1 MYLAPLFKIYG
12 QYSIFSI
19 IIWSMFHRIISPL
32 KSSSFFLFGA
42 RGTGKT
48 TFLKQFLKDQGTYW
62 VDFLDPESEARFSR
76 NPSFLKQEI
85 AEQHKIQWVVLDEI
99 QKVPKI
105 LDVVHQLIESTKIKF
120 ALTGSSAR
128 KLKRG
133 GANLLAGRAFLNTLH
148 PLIYSELDQQFD
160 LLTYLKWGGLPKIY
174 SLDSDE
180 EKKEYLKTYAHVYLK
195 EEIVSEQI
203 VRKLDP
209 FRRFLE
215 IAAQVN
221 GEIINYSNVA
231 RDVGADTKTVQ
242 SYYQILEDTLL
253 GFHLPAYHRSVRK
266 QQRQS
271 PKFYFF
277 DLGVKRALEHT
288 LDLQL
293 VPHTYGF
300 GKAFEH
306 YVIAECIHLN
316 DYLRKDYRFY
326 YLRTQNQ
333 LEIDLLIERPDRSI
347 VLVEIKSSAEVDD
360 RDIKTLRLF
369 LDDFKSVSSFCL
381 SLDPRQKLIHDTRC
395 LPWEEG
401 LKEIFLMP

>member
-1 MYLAPLFKIYG
+1 
-12 QYSIFSI
+12 
-19 IIWSMFHRIISPL
+19 MFHRIIKPL
-32 KSSSFFLFGA
+32 RSSSLFLFGA
-42 RGTGKT
+42 RGTGKS
-48 TFLKQFLKDQGTYW
+48 TFLKQFLRKQPTYW
-62 VDFLDPESEARFSR
+62 VDFLDPEQEGRFSR
-76 NPSFLKQEI
+76 NPSLLKQEI
-85 AEQHKIQWVVLDEI
+85 EGQQKTEWVVLDEI

-148 PLIYSELDQQFD
+148 PLTYSELGQRFD
-160 LLTYLKWGGLPKIY
+160 LVNYLKWGGLPKIY
-174 SLDSDE
+174 SLATDE

-195 EEIVSEQI
+195 EEIISEQI
-203 VRKLDP
+203 VRRLDP

-221 GEIINYSNVA
+221 GEIINFSNIA

-253 GFHLPAYHRSVRK
+253 GFYLPAYHRSVRK

-293 VPHTYGF
+293 VPNTYDF

-333 LEIDLLIERPDRSI
+333 MEIDLIIERPGLPTA
-347 VLVEIKSSAEVDD
+347 LVEIKSSVEVDD

-369 LDDFKSVSSFCL
+369 LDDFKSARGFCL
-381 SLDPRQKLIHDTRC
+381 SLDSRQKLINDIHC

-401 LKEIFLMP
+401 LKEIFS

>member
-1 MYLAPLFKIYG
+1 
-12 QYSIFSI
+12 
-19 IIWSMFHRIISPL
+19 MFNRLINPL

-48 TFLKQFLKDQGTYW
+48 TFLRSFFEGQKVHWIDLLIPAQEQVFFK
-62 VDFLDPESEARFSR
+62 
-76 NPSFLKQEI
+76 NPSQLAQEI
-85 AEQHKIQWVVLDEI
+85 QSNPTIQWVVLDEI
-99 QKVPKI
+99 QKVPKL
-105 LDVVHQLIESTKIKF
+105 LDMVHSLIESTPVKF

-148 PLIYSELDQQFD
+148 PLTSHEMGSAFD
-160 LLTYLKWGGLPKIY
+160 LNHTLKWGGLPRIY
-174 SLDSDE
+174 SLPNDID
-180 EKKEYLKTYAHVYLK
+180 KHEYLSTYAHTYLK

-215 IAAQVN
+215 IAAQTN
-221 GEIINYSNVA
+221 GEILNYTNIA

-242 SYYQILEDTLL
+242 SYYQILEDTLV
-253 GFHLPAYHRSVRK
+253 GFHLPAYHQSVRK
-266 QQRQS
+266 QQRHS

-277 DLGVKRALEHT
+277 DTGVKRALSNT
-288 LDLQL
+288 LTLNL
-293 VPHTYGF
+293 LPHTYAF

-306 YVIAECIHLN
+306 FLIMECHRLN

-333 LEIDLLIERPDRSI
+333 LELDLIIERPGLPTA
-347 VLVEIKSSAEVDD
+347 LVEIKSTDQVDE
-360 RDIKTLRLF
+360 RDVKTLKLF
-369 LDDFKSVSSFCL
+369 LNDFKPAVGFCL
-381 SLDPRQKLIHDTRC
+381 SLDPRPKLIEGIHC
-395 LPWEEG
+395 LPWQDG
-401 LKEIFLMP
+401 LKELGLAP